1 MLTFEDHPMKK
12 IAFCF
17 LSVAGWVLGGCSSP
31 PQPVAVD
38 FEQQPEV
45 VNTGLPRLVVTHEV
59 IKSAQANGPWSLTLA
74 DFQGDQRSYDT
85 AFYYALAHAD
95 LIELDT
101 HNLADA
107 ARTQQWLLQHGATAP
122 IRVNQKATP
131 VQPVSRTWKHETTSS
146 SLTYRATT
154 LCVGCENVSITLHK
168 YGEVQK

>member
-1 MLTFEDHPMKK
+1 MNKMKK
-12 IAFCF
+12 IVFCLTTVTAVA
-17 LSVAGWVLGGCSSP
+17 LSGCSSP
-31 PQPVAVD
+31 PQPAAVD
-38 FEQQPEV
+38 FDQKPEV
-45 VNTGLPRLVVTHEV
+45 VNTNLPRLVVTNEV
-59 IKSAQANGPWSLTLA
+59 IKSAQVNGPWSLTLA

-122 IRVNQKATP
+122 IRANQKAKP

-154 LCVGCENVSITLHK
+154 LCIDCENVSITLHK
-168 YGEVQK
+168 YAEVQK

>member
-1 MLTFEDHPMKK
+1 MKK
-12 IAFCF
+12 IVFCV
-17 LSVAGWVLGGCSSP
+17 STVAVLALGGCSSP
-31 PQPVAVD
+31 PQPAAVD
-38 FEQQPEV
+38 FDQKPEV
-45 VNTGLPRLVVTHEV
+45 VNTNLPRLVVTNEV

-101 HNLADA
+101 HNLTDA

-122 IRVNQKATP
+122 IRTNQKAKP

-154 LCVGCENVSITLHK
+154 LCIDCENVSITLHK
-168 YGEVQK
+168 YAEVQK

>member
-1 MLTFEDHPMKK
+1 MKK
-12 IAFCF
+12 ILFGVSAVVS
-17 LSVAGWVLGGCSSP
+17 LAMGGCSSP
-31 PQPVAVD
+31 PQPAAVD
-38 FEQQPEV
+38 FDQKPDA
-45 VNTGLPRLVVTHEV
+45 VNAALPRLVMTHEV

-107 ARTQQWLLQHGATAP
+107 ERTRKWLIEHGATAP
-122 IRVNQKATP
+122 IQANRKVEPAL
-131 VQPVSRTWKHETTSS
+131 PVSRTWKHETTSS

-154 LCVGCENVSITLHK
+154 LCVDCENVAITLHK
-168 YGEVQK
+168 YAEVTK